1 MGQKVH
7 PVGFRLGVIKKH
19 KALWYAKGKSYKEN
33 LIEDLKVR
41 DFIKDRLRFSSISK
55 VDLER
60 SAQNFVVNIHT
71 SRPGIIIGKKGE
83 EIESLKKDI
92 ENVNS
97 IQGRLDTA
105 IDKLTDVSTS
115 IKSMLAVHE
124 EKIQRQEQV
133 DDIIFRKIKDRDSE
147 IDEIFRDLQR
157 EMDQVE
163 KRLLVEIKAL
173 RNDIGGRVGVLEK
186 YRWIILGGFI
196 AIGWILS
203 KNFKFIMQMM
213 SGTGIS

>member
-1 MGQKVH
+1 MADNTDIRVE
-7 PVGFRLGVIKKH
+7 L
-19 KALWYAKGKSYKEN
+19 AT
-33 LIEDLKVR
+33 LKQ
-41 DFIKDRLRFSSISK
+41 
-55 VDLER
+55 E
-60 SAQNFVVNIHT
+60 
-71 SRPGIIIGKKGE
+71 
-83 EIESLKKDI
+83 I

-186 YRWIILGGFI
+186 YRWIILGGFL
-196 AIGWILS
+196 AIGWVLS
-203 KNFKFIMQMM
+203 KNFKFIINMM
-213 SGTGIS
+213 NGTGLN